1 MNKQSITGLV
11 VIFLLL
17 IGYSYWKAPSKEEIA
32 KIEKGKYEA
41 FRSQQQLD
49 SVVRLER
56 ATADSLATVEAIK
69 NPERVIDP
77 NHPFSASLHGSDK
90 TFTVNNGVLE
100 ATFGEKGGKIKQI
113 ILLNYSTYD
122 SLPVVLFD
130 ERYTKFSAGFFAQ
143 NRMINTE
150 DCYFE
155 CNILGVG
162 GNSTESNV
170 TASSSNLT
178 ESNVTA
184 SSSNLTES
192 NVTASGS
199 NVTVGSGDSV
209 TVSMRLYPN
218 GVTDRYFEFLYT
230 IYEGQYMM
238 GFKINVAGL
247 QDIIAANTTFIDL
260 TWNEQI
266 QQIEKALQVERQNT
280 ALFYK
285 PTNDDVDNLSET
297 RSEEERLTTPLR
309 WISFKQ
315 QFFNVTLIANNNFL
329 NADVKS
335 VEPANKQALH
345 VKDLGATIGIP
356 YQADHK
362 QSVDMRIYAGPNKY
376 NIVKQYDLDMERII
390 PLGWGFF
397 LMQWINRFAVIPV
410 FDLLERWAINYGIII
425 LILTILLKIV
435 LSPITY
441 RSYLSSAKMR
451 VLQPEVEQINK
462 KFPKKEQAM
471 EKQKAVMALYKKAG
485 ASPMS
490 GCIPMLLQFP
500 ILIAMFRFFP
510 ASIELR
516 QKSFLWA
523 TDLSSYD
530 SILNLPFTIPFYGD
544 HVSLFALLMAISN
557 LLYTRMTMKQ
567 QSSTNAMPGMK
578 WMMYLMPIMFLGFLN
593 SYSSALNYY
602 YFISTCFTFFQ
613 MWLIRQ
619 FVDDKK
625 IHAKIQE
632 NKKKPVKVSS
642 FQKRLE
648 AMAKR
653 QQEIAKNAGRR

>member
-17 IGYSYWKAPSKEEIA
+17 VGYSWWAAPSKEEVA
-32 KIEKGKYEA
+32 KIEKEKYEA
-41 FRSQQQLD
+41 WIAQQREDSATRAKMAVAD
-49 SVVRLER
+49 SVALTVANT
-56 ATADSLATVEAIK
+56 ATGGK
-69 NPERVIDP
+69 NIDP
-77 NHPFSASLHGSDK
+77 NNPFSAALIGETK
-90 TFTVNNGVLE
+90 ELTVNNGVFE
-100 ATFGEKGGKIKQI
+100 ITFGNKGGRIKQI
-113 ILLNYSTYD
+113 KLLKYSTYD
-122 SLPVVLFD
+122 SLPVLLFD
-130 ERYTKFSAGFFAQ
+130 EANTQFSAEFFAQ
-143 NRMINTE
+143 NRRIETA
-150 DCYFE
+150 DCYF
-155 CNILGVG
+155 
-162 GNSTESNV
+162 
-170 TASSSNLT
+170 SSSVN
-178 ESNVTA
+178 
-184 SSSNLTES
+184 
-192 NVTASGS
+192 SGE
-199 NVTVGSGDSV
+199 VALKYGSGTYDLQIADGDSL

-218 GVTDRYFEFLYT
+218 NITDKYFEFLYT
-230 IYEGQYMM
+230 IYGGEYMLD
-238 GFKINVAGL
+238 FKINIVGL

-260 TWNEQI
+260 IWKEKM
-266 QQIEKALQVERQNT
+266 QQMEKAIQVERQNT

-285 PTNDDVDNLSET
+285 PVNDNADNLSET
-297 RSEEERLTTPLR
+297 RTSEEKITTSLK

-315 QFFNVTLIANNNFL
+315 QFFNVTLIANDDFL
-329 NADVKS
+329 NADLRS
-335 VEPANKQALH
+335 VEPDKQAAHL
-345 VKDLGATIGIP
+345 KDLSATVGIP
-356 YQADHK
+356 YQAA
-362 QSVDMRIYAGPNKY
+362 QEQNVDMRIYAGPNKY
-376 NIVKQYDLDMERII
+376 SILKNYDLNLERVI

-410 FDLLERWAINYGIII
+410 FDLLESWAINYGIII
-425 LILTILLKIV
+425 LILTILLKLV

-451 VLQPEVEQINK
+451 VLAPEVEQIGK

-530 SILNLPFTIPFYGD
+530 SIAQLPFNIPFYGD

-567 QSSTNAMPGMK
+567 QASTNSIPGMK
-578 WMMYLMPIMFLGFLN
+578 FMMYLMPIMFLGFLN

-602 YFISTCFTFFQ
+602 YCISTLFTFFQ

-625 IHAKIQE
+625 VHARIEE
-632 NKKKPVKVSS
+632 NKKKPVKTSS

-653 QQEIAKNAGRR
+653 QQELAKQANRRK